1 MGGKS
6 RIEYSNSH
14 LAGSAHYPF
23 EVRIKGSLAKGFLI
37 ALAISLIPVA
47 AISAQKVSP
56 GSTCKVYRQKVT
68 NQNKVYTCVKSGKK
82 LVWNTG
88 VAVKKPTSSPTP
100 SPTTTPTSS
109 ATSSPITERSYQKL
123 YKSVLSKFQQTSL
136 RGINLE
142 VVYSPTVDQ
151 ANANTLLDQFN
162 DAISFYVNKFGSDKK
177 VIILFMSEKDKD
189 WYTQKVIS
197 YEGSNSNDDWWGSKH
212 CAFNEFTQCGRG
224 TNSSPTNI
232 LYEVVGSSW
241 KTSNNSR
248 VSPNHE
254 SVHIYQKSRIG
265 DGMYRI
271 FPAWFGEGQ
280 ANFLGFVTSSRF
292 LAVTNLRSQTIRS
305 MKSAFPAMNSFTET
319 EWVDAINKCEASID
333 FCVSNGLGYSLGM
346 LINEYLYSNFEP
358 DQIDKV
364 LSEVT
369 AGANWGDSI
378 LTNLKVNK
386 NSLYLEAG
394 KYIATEIQD
403 DLKN

>member
-1 MGGKS
+1 M
-6 RIEYSNSH
+6 
-14 LAGSAHYPF
+14 
-23 EVRIKGSLAKGFLI
+23 RIKESLAKGFLI

-47 AISAQKVSP
+47 AISAQKISP
-56 GSTCKVYRQKVT
+56 GSTCKVYKQKVT
-68 NQNKVYTCVKSGKK
+68 NQNKVYTCIKSGKK
-82 LVWNTG
+82 LVWNKG
-88 VAVKKPTSSPTP
+88 VAVVKPTPTP
-100 SPTTTPTSS
+100 TPTPKVTPTTTPTSS
-109 ATSSPITERSYQKL
+109 ATSSPIAERSFQKL

-136 RGINLE
+136 SGINLE

-151 ANANTLLDQFN
+151 ANANILLEQFK

-212 CAFNEFTQCGRG
+212 CAFNEFSLCGRG

-248 VSPNHE
+248 VETNHE

-292 LAVTNLRSQTIRS
+292 LDVTNLRSQTIRS

-333 FCVSNGLGYSLGM
+333 FCVSNDLGYSLGM

-358 DQIDKV
+358 DQIDKI